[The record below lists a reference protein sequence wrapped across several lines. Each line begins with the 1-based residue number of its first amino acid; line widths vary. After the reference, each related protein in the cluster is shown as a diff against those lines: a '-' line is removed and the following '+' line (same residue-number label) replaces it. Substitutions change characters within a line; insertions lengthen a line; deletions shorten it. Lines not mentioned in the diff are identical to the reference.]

1 MIYKKYHEYIMN
13 TIERYVTYFV
23 TILIDISLIYIL
35 FKQKLNKFDYLF
47 VLAIL
52 FIHFFFIIS
61 IITQYRPVIDL
72 CHWGLM
78 ISLGL
83 AIFIKNK
90 FLLIPPFLLLLLL
103 PVMWSIFGKCI
114 INTDEQNKD
123 GDFFY
128 NTFGLT
134 LTECLFASIIIISL
148 KLLNIIK

>member
-1 MIYKKYHEYIMN
+1 MN
-13 TIERYVTYFV
+13 TIEKYVAYTG
-23 TILIDISLIYIL
+23 TILIDISMIYIL
-35 FKQKLNKFDYLF
+35 LKQKLNRFDYSF
-47 VLAIL
+47 ILAIL

-61 IITQYRPVIDL
+61 VITQYRPIIDL

-90 FLLIPPFLLLLLL
+90 FLLILPFLLLLLL
-103 PVMWSIFGKCI
+103 PILWSIFGKCI
-114 INTDEQNKD
+114 INTDEQNNN

-128 NTFGLT
+128 DTFGLT
-134 LTECLFASIIIISL
+134 LTQCLFASIIIISL